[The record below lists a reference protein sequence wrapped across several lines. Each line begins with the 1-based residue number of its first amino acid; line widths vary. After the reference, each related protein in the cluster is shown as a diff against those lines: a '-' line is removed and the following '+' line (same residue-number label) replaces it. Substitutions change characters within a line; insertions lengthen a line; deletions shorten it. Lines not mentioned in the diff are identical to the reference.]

1 VSVEHVINVLARLN
15 AARPA
20 NVETP
25 LQVLTPPIADTARYD
40 RLRDLSSIG
49 RPVMRDVIAELK
61 TLRLHGMAG
70 TWADL
75 MEQNNT
81 ELERSR
87 WLVEGLLVFSAIS
100 DGTKS

>member
-1 VSVEHVINVLARLN
+1 
-15 AARPA
+15 
-20 NVETP
+20 
-25 LQVLTPPIADTARYD
+25 
-40 RLRDLSSIG
+40 
-49 RPVMRDVIAELK
+49 MRDVIAELK

-87 WLVEGLLVFSAIS
+87 WLVKGSPRFQCN
-100 DGTKS
+100 K